1 MTPPPD
7 SLAFGSRNHLQAG
20 EFCQVTLGFSLEVSG
35 EEETTEKKIAEDFE
49 LADLRIFFFN
59 SYNRSLLSFKNSEV

>member
-7 SLAFGSRNHLQAG
+7 SLARNHLQAG

-59 SYNRSLLSFKNSEV
+59 SYNRSLLSFKSSEV